1 MFTAYL
7 RTATQFANNVTGV
20 TMTLTGFNQNEY
32 KRCQKVRA
40 PRLAPAINYFKKS
53 RMGNRKLVEEFARVG
68 ANVGAATAC

>member
-32 KRCQKVRA
+32 KRCQSR
-40 PRLAPAINYFKKS
+40 RPAINYFKKS
-53 RMGNRKLVEEFARVG
+53 RTGNRKLVEELARVG
-68 ANVGAATAC
+68 AIVVGAATAC